1 MVVGRRVDAPVRI
14 LSMRV
19 YTLWLRGAV
28 VRALG
33 LRLEIAGSNP
43 SRCTVE
49 CDLGQVVHTHC
60 PAPLKL
66 RPYGAI

>member
-1 MVVGRRVDAPVRI
+1 M
-14 LSMRV
+14 
-19 YTLWLRGAV
+19 WLGGVV
-28 VRALG
+28 VRVG
-33 LRLEIAGSNP
+33 LATGDCGFNS

-49 CDLGQVVHTHC
+49 CNLGQAVHTHC